1 MRSLLGVFP
10 EMSKEFIVRRY
21 SLEQLEAVLDLSARS
36 ISTTRT
42 IDTWIQNNMTAVLA
56 YSGNDLIGA
65 IPLERRILVI
75 GGDRETEVLWVSGA
89 HVDEQYRSAGVG
101 SAMDRSIEAYF
112 SEEASGVCVYRGNPQ
127 SAAFRWYKKNDY
139 KVVAS
144 IVSLERDA
152 QISCRTGLYY
162 KVLSKLE
169 DIEQIS
175 AKLKLAFERK
185 YCNASGFV
193 PRSSR
198 YWADKIKYHLY
209 RQSYQY
215 SVLMLDRKTDL
226 SSYAFLG
233 QTSLGDG
240 QRRLDIFEFV
250 AIETERQELLDAVA
264 DYALSCR
271 IPSLRI
277 RCIEEGIDYGW
288 LIQHDF
294 SWQNQFFMKA
304 RMFDPSV
311 GVSAN
316 CFFHSDYI

>member
-10 EMSKEFIVRRY
+10 EMSKELFTRRY
-21 SLEQLEAVLDLSARS
+21 SQDQLEAVLELSARS

-42 IDTWIQNNMTAVLA
+42 RHTWIQNNMTAVLA

-65 IPLERRILVI
+65 IPLERRKLTI
-75 GGDRETEVLWVSGA
+75 GDGRLTEVLWVSGA

-101 SAMDRSIEAYF
+101 SAMDRSIEEYF
-112 SEEASGVCVYRGNPQ
+112 SEEASGVFVYRGDPQ

-152 QISCRTGLYY
+152 QSSCRTGQLY
-162 KVLSKLE
+162 KVLTKLE
-169 DIEQIS
+169 DIEKIS
-175 AKLKLAFERK
+175 PKLKAAFESK
-185 YCNASGFV
+185 YCTAAGFI

-198 YWADKIKYHLY
+198 YWVDKIKYHLY
-209 RQSYQY
+209 CKDYKY
-215 SVLMLDRKTDL
+215 SVLILDRKAGL
-226 SSYAFLG
+226 RSYAFLG

-240 QRRLDIFEFV
+240 QLRLDIFEFV
-250 AIETERQELLDAVA
+250 AVETERQKLLDAVT
-264 DYALSCR
+264 DYAFSCGV
-271 IPSLRI
+271 PSLRI
-277 RCIEEGIDYGW
+277 RLIEEGIDYRW
-288 LIQHDF
+288 FMQHNF
-294 SWQNQFFMKA
+294 SRQNQFFMKA

-311 GVSAN
+311 SVAVN